1 MDSIGQFSDY
11 VEKMDYAHLPR
22 AVIENTKKLI
32 IDSIGVA
39 MAGLNAPGCPEVLDL
54 VKHWGGCPE
63 ATVLMSDF
71 RCPAP
76 WAGFVNSIFMH
87 ALDFDDTLDESAH
100 HATVSALPAA
110 LAMAESKKEVTG
122 KDLICAVAVGQDISC
137 RLAIALRRPL
147 AWTRAATCGF
157 FGATASASK
166 ILRLD
171 QEKTWNAFGIAYS
184 QTSGN
189 IQGLLDGA
197 LSKRMQPAFA
207 VKSAILSAALA
218 ERGLSGARNVL
229 EGDFGF
235 FKLYEGNDY
244 DKNVLLKDLG
254 NDFTGNRLSLKPYP
268 SCRMTHSSIDLA
280 LKLRNEY
287 DIELDTIEDITVTCS
302 KMVYEMVGK
311 PFEIRKNA
319 QTDAQFSIPYTVIIA
334 LLKGDVFLS
343 DFEENNIR
351 NQRIIDLAKL
361 VKVIPDEGIEA
372 RNMMECSLEIKTRD
386 GQVFSSSTSA
396 AKGNPL
402 NPMDIDDCMEKFKK
416 CIAYSRKEIPQ
427 DTVTEI
433 LNILVYLEDLNDI
446 KALMD
451 LLC

>member
-1 MDSIGQFSDY
+1 MDSIARFSDY
-11 VEKMDYAHLPR
+11 VARINYSDLPT
-22 AVIENTKKLI
+22 AVIENTKKFI
-32 IDSIGVA
+32 IDTIGVGI
-39 MAGLNAPGCPEVLDL
+39 AGLNAPGCLEALEV
-54 VKHWGGCPE
+54 VKYWGGRPE

-100 HATVSALPAA
+100 HATVTALSPA
-110 LAMAESKKEVTG
+110 LAMAESKGEVTG
-122 KDLICAVAVGQDISC
+122 KELICAVAIGQDISC

-157 FGATASASK
+157 FGATAAAGK
-166 ILRLD
+166 ILRLNE
-171 QEKTWNAFGIAYS
+171 EKMWNAFGIAYS
-184 QTSGN
+184 QTAGN

-197 LSKRMQPAFA
+197 LSKRMQPGFA
-207 VKSAILSAALA
+207 VKSAILSALLA
-218 ERGLSGARNVL
+218 QKGVTGARNVL

-244 DKNVLLKDLG
+244 DKDILLKNLG
-254 NDFTGNRLSLKPYP
+254 EDFTGNRLSLKPYP

-280 LKLRNEY
+280 LRLQSEH
-287 DIELDTIEDITVTCS
+287 DINFDTIEKITVTCS

-319 QTDAQFSIPYTVIIA
+319 QTDAQFSIPYTVITA
-334 LLKGDVFLS
+334 FLKGNVFLS
-343 DFEENNIR
+343 NFEENNIR
-351 NQRIIDLAKL
+351 NQKIIDLTKL
-361 VKVIPDEGIEA
+361 VQVIPDETIEA
-372 RNMMECSLEIKTRD
+372 KNMMECSLEIKTRD

-402 NPMDIDDCMEKFKK
+402 NPMDIDECMEKFRK
-416 CIAYSRKEIPQ
+416 CVAYGLRKISQ
-427 DTVTEI
+427 GKISEI
-433 LNILVYLEDLNDI
+433 LDILKNLERLKDI
-446 KALMD
+446 RTLMK
-451 LLC
+451 LLY